1 MAAHPQ
7 KSTAVMRKNVTH
19 AIHFM
24 GAPEQDEITMDRGVQ
39 YTQQLRTTQLFFIVA
54 PDIHPPT
61 KREGDHYGTDS
72 ARVCRILDA
81 VRRSHH

>member
-1 MAAHPQ
+1 
-7 KSTAVMRKNVTH
+7 
-19 AIHFM
+19 M

-61 KREGDHYGTDS
+61 KREGDHHGTD
-72 ARVCRILDA
+72 
-81 VRRSHH
+81 